1 MLNTLPNRLNQLPT
15 RRNLLI
21 FAGAILFLILI
32 FGLGGRGGVP
42 EGEVAGFG
50 SQSFAV
56 LAVLAFVGGV
66 VSFVSPCTLPILPAY
81 FAFATQSGRGKI
93 ALNTVAFM
101 LGVATMFSL
110 LGASA
115 SAVGQVLI
123 QNQEVLLLIGG
134 AIVMVF
140 GVMSLLGKGFTGLSR
155 SQSSPGAANSG
166 AANSG
171 ANTTAGGSYVFGL
184 TFSLGWSSCVGPI
197 LGIVLT
203 LAAAT
208 GSVVNGMALLFIYAL
223 GLGLPLIIISTFF
236 GRASRKSFFW
246 RLLRG
251 KGWFVNTHV
260 LIVAIVWALA
270 FWRILVAFTDYGF
283 DNLTVFGGQEL
294 TIGHQIGLF
303 LVAAAAVI
311 LWIYSKRAERKT
323 LLNLHSTQLFSG
335 VLFIL
340 MAVLM
345 LSGALADFN
354 SLIPADLAIW
364 FAGLEDRLLVLF
376 S

>member
-1 MLNTLPNRLNQLPT
+1 MLNTLPNRLIQIPT
-15 RRNLLI
+15 KRNLLLI
-21 FAGAILFLILI
+21 GGAILALILI
-32 FGLGGRGGVP
+32 FGLGGQSGVSD
-42 EGEVAGFG
+42 GDVSGFG

-56 LAVLAFVGGV
+56 LALLAFVGGV
-66 VSFVSPCTLPILPAY
+66 VSFASPCTLPILPAY

-93 ALNTVAFM
+93 ALNTVVFM

-115 SAVGQVLI
+115 SAVGSLFL
-123 QNQEVLLLIGG
+123 QNQELLLLFGG

-140 GVMSLLGKGFTGLSR
+140 GVMSLLGKGFTGMSR
-155 SQSSPGAANSG
+155 GQSNSG
-166 AANSG
+166 G
-171 ANTTAGGSYVFGL
+171 KTTVGGSYIFGL

-203 LAAAT
+203 LAAST
-208 GSVVNGMALLFIYAL
+208 GSVASGMGLLFIYAI
-223 GLGLPLIIISTFF
+223 GLGLPLIIVSTFF
-236 GRASRKSFFW
+236 GRASRKSLFW

-251 KGWFVNTHV
+251 KGWFVNSHV

-270 FWRILVAFTDYGF
+270 LWRILVAFTDYGF
-283 DNLTVFGGQEL
+283 DNLAVFGGQEL
-294 TIGHQIGLF
+294 NLGHQIGLLF
-303 LVAAAAVI
+303 VALAGVV
-311 LWIYSKRAERKT
+311 LWIYSKQADRRT
-323 LLNLHSTQLFSG
+323 TLNLHSTQLFSG
-335 VLFIL
+335 VLFIF

-354 SLIPADLAIW
+354 SLIPTDFAIW
-364 FAGLEDRLLVLF
+364 FSGIEDQLLELF